1 MRNVLYKWEDAND
14 MVALF
19 RELFEDIDLSSN
31 IPLSWDERH
40 ELDIAL
46 RELRQTKR
54 GLQGTA
60 VRIRLMLTD
69 GERKEISPPLHL
81 EVEVEP

>member
-1 MRNVLYKWEDAND
+1 MRNVLYKWEDANSLAD
-14 MVALF
+14 LF
-19 RELFEDIDLSSN
+19 RELFEDYDLASN
-31 IPLSWDERH
+31 IPLSWDERR

-54 GLQGTA
+54 GLRGTS

-81 EVEVEP
+81 EVEVES